1 MRIFHPSCGVCSKR
15 RGAQDHLNRE
25 VDSILWL
32 NEIQLSLSENHD
44 NALTIH
50 MHQCIKVG
58 VIIKQ
63 KGQIYRLAAKSSC
76 FSIEMCVFSANPG
89 CKYICVV
96 CQRTILI
103 FPEALYSTQFV
114 SYVRDLQ
121 ASNQEER
128 STEEWTKNHWIGTR
142 YFCCCWLLLQFAS
155 LRVHHHHG
163 LAMLQ
168 PHSIHPFHSIGCLY
182 LIK

>member
-89 CKYICVV
+89 CKYMLCCVPANNINIPGSTLFH
-96 CQRTILI
+96 TIRI
-103 FPEALYSTQFV
+103 IRQGFTGIQSRRKEN
-114 SYVRDLQ
+114 R
-121 ASNQEER
+121 
-128 STEEWTKNHWIGTR
+128 
-142 YFCCCWLLLQFAS
+142 
-155 LRVHHHHG
+155 RVN
-163 LAMLQ
+163 
-168 PHSIHPFHSIGCLY
+168 
-182 LIK
+182 